1 MAADEVDTDEELA
14 ASLKRPAADDA
25 IAATVD
31 TDDELSH
38 KAAPP
43 PEGTKVWCLWGR
55 YEPARLMTV
64 MQAFYQVRFDHDSGE
79 RWATASELVLPDMP
93 VAQRS
98 LQPGTTVL
106 RPVDES
112 GPTAALLQGTLV
124 RRVPG
129 SAAGISGAS
138 SSEEHWVV
146 RADDAAK
153 TRSTHA
159 ASALRLPVIHGNV
172 LGSGQRLRVGE
183 RVLAL
188 RGVWRAGLLE
198 GSPSRARGRC
208 VKLDAT
214 PTDPSVRKVWVSGGQ
229 LALDEAADP
238 DGLLQGSRV
247 LALDARGVPTEVS
260 LQSVDLE
267 KEIATCVDESGEVRD
282 VALAQLRTRLD
293 TSFRVLVASGGFQR
307 AKLHDFTPDG
317 MYAVKLASGSV
328 RWLSGCEIVS
338 PRELELPPAER
349 NEPLPPGTMVCVAP
363 SEGVASARWLSAALV
378 VRSEGETV
386 CLRRP
391 ARQTP
396 LIVRVSQPNEHSHAQ
411 PNGQG
416 FGFVLDASS
425 RIVELRPGSAADEAG
440 LCVGDRVLR
449 VDGEAVRS
457 EDELSRALAGKGTIE
472 LAVAVERDGGEG
484 GGDADGDGEI
494 DEGADGTAWEVSRER
509 VLPPLLTR
517 GVRPR
522 HVLKMGDEV
531 FAMIGS
537 WREALVEAH
546 AQGEG
551 GAPMAGRYL
560 VHHGRGERRWAD
572 GGELAWHDI
581 APMQFDVAVARPML
595 AWHARSEGAHGGA
608 FQSSFLER
616 PDGAGFVAKFDSG
629 TEAKLGLSEL
639 RERWTLPLRIVGL
652 HGNYLPCKVL
662 EALGGLLRVEF
673 SADQSVRWALPEQL
687 LAEEPVRADLAVGSH
702 VAVERR
708 GGMDADPH
716 YERASLY
723 KFGKGGDVEIVR
735 EGENVREV
743 VPMAALRRT
752 RLPSEMQGL
761 VEGATAYA
769 MHGVWRYGLVGG
781 IMDDLG
787 GLDGRVA
794 AHVFDDAGK
803 VIPTTLS
810 KRDWATLDSDGGTML
825 AKLKRG
831 APIVMACDDGSFIEA
846 LLVKLP
852 DAAGLLS
859 VMLADGV
866 AKQPHISTVRA
877 RVGEGHP
884 YEYVAREAATRG
896 ERFEGFQV
904 ILVQKRWRALVARR
918 TAARKAA
925 ERRQRFHAM
934 MLAQRL
940 ARGWAARRRAERK
953 RRERDEKLK
962 KLHATTFLQRR
973 ARGWVAR
980 RRAEQKRRER
990 EMARAAAY
998 AAWQAARAAA
1008 AKVIQG
1014 GWRRY
1019 RARNLRKELKLAAA
1033 KVAAHERERA
1043 ATVLIQARWRGK
1055 LARIELGRRREAAAA
1070 AAALAAAEEAAQRE
1084 LEARQAAVRIQGA
1097 WRLYWAKKLRKRLR
1111 SAADAARAQS
1121 HREEAAATRIQS
1133 MARRRAAIRRLR
1145 HAQAAATTIQARAR
1159 GRRERQRYAR
1169 TRARI
1174 VLVQSSWRRHLAIG
1188 QLRRAV
1194 AAATKIEAE
1203 ERGRAARRRYRHAIA
1218 AAITIQAHARGWHA
1232 RRRLCASSGH
1242 VVRVQSNWRR
1252 YKAIQ
1257 GLRLARAAATRIAA
1271 AYRRRVARVAYL
1283 RARRAA
1289 ITIQTYERR
1298 ASACRRRRN
1307 ACGAAIV
1314 IEAHARGMFGRREA
1328 RRLRRLEDAWDLVG
1342 LSILE
1347 IQRCARGLLARRLAP
1362 RMRRDRAATL
1372 IQRFARGR
1380 AVRRPGGVGNRA
1392 AARHAVIRVQA
1403 SARRLHARHA
1413 YARTRAR
1420 IERVQ
1425 ARARTIHPRRAYAH
1439 ARAAATTIERFGRGL
1454 LARRR
1459 KQRALSAARA
1469 LQRGW
1474 RTHRRRVALYTFV
1487 AKSRAIVVH
1496 IQRIM
1501 RGRKVYKATRP
1512 AVAQYRADKAAK
1524 EVARIEAAHTKR
1536 ALETTRLHSLLARTD
1551 ASAARYGLGALA
1563 GVVAAAAAAAAR
1575 PSSPD
1580 PLALYTASAN
1590 GYSALAKPTAARRRR
1605 LPHEY
1610 PSSEL
1615 ALLEPKAAIAQLAAA
1630 EARLTAEAA
1639 AAAAN
1644 PLSRYSL
1651 GGALRDELLEGMLA
1665 SRAYRGKP
1673 VARRAAGDRLSLE
1686 PPGGVM

>member
-1 MAADEVDTDEELA
+1 MADEVDTDEELA

-64 MQAFYQVRFDHDSGE
+64 MQAFYQVRFEDDSGE

-129 SAAGISGAS
+129 SVAGSSGAS
-138 SSEEHWVV
+138 SSEDHWVV

-238 DGLLQGSRV
+238 AGLLQGSRV
-247 LALDARGVPTEVS
+247 LALDARGIPTEVGV
-260 LQSVDLE
+260 QSVDLE
-267 KEIATCVDESGEVRD
+267 KEIATCVDESGEARD

-293 TSFRVLVASGGFQR
+293 TSFRVLVASGGFER

-317 MYAVKLASGSV
+317 MYAVQLASGSV
-328 RWLSGCEIVS
+328 RWISGCEIVS

-363 SEGVASARWLSAALV
+363 SQGVASARWLSAALV

-396 LIVRVSQPNEHSHAQ
+396 LIVRVSQPNR
-411 PNGQG
+411 QG
-416 FGFVLDASS
+416 FGFVLDASR
-425 RIVELRPGSAADEAG
+425 RIVELQPGGAADEAG

-449 VDGEAVRS
+449 VDGEPVRS
-457 EDELSRALAGKGTIE
+457 EDDLSRALAGKGTVE
-472 LAVAVERDGGEG
+472 LALAVERDGGEG

-494 DEGADGTAWEVSRER
+494 DEGADGTSWEVSRER

-616 PDGAGFVAKFDSG
+616 ADGAGFVAKFDHG

-673 SADQSVRWALPEQL
+673 SADKSVRWALPEQL
-687 LAEEPVRADLAVGSH
+687 LAEEPVRVDLAVGSH

-708 GGMDADPH
+708 GGVDGEPH

-723 KFGKGGDVEIVR
+723 KFGRGGDVEIVR

-743 VPMAALRRT
+743 VPIAALRRV

-761 VEGATAYA
+761 VEGATAFA
-769 MHGVWRYGLVGG
+769 MNGVWRYGLVGG

-787 GLDGRVA
+787 GMDGRVA
-794 AHVFDDAGK
+794 AHIFDGAGK
-803 VIPTTLS
+803 LIPTTLS
-810 KRDWATLDSDGGTML
+810 KRDWATLDSDGGSML

-866 AKQPHISTVRA
+866 AKHPHISTVRA

-918 TAARKAA
+918 KAARKAA

-940 ARGWAARRRAERK
+940 ARGWAARRRAEQK

-962 KLHATTFLQRR
+962 KLHATMLLQRR
-973 ARGWVAR
+973 ARGWVVR
-980 RRAEQKRRER
+980 RRAAQKRQER

-1033 KVAAHERERA
+1033 KVAAQERERA
-1043 ATVLIQARWRGK
+1043 AAVLIQAQWRGK
-1055 LARIELGRRREAAAA
+1055 VARIELGRRRAAAAA

-1121 HREEAAATRIQS
+1121 HREEAAATTIQS
-1133 MARRRAAIRRLR
+1133 MARRRGAIRRLR
-1145 HAQAAATTIQARAR
+1145 HGQAAVTSIQARAR
-1159 GRRERQRYAR
+1159 GRRERRRYAR
-1169 TRARI
+1169 TRERI
-1174 VLVQSSWRRHLAIG
+1174 VLVQSSWRRHVAIG
-1188 QLRRAV
+1188 QLRQAV
-1194 AAATKIEAE
+1194 AAATKIEAV
-1203 ERGRAARRRYRHAIA
+1203 ERGRAARKRSRHAIA
-1218 AAITIQAHARGWHA
+1218 SAITIQAHARGWHA
-1232 RRRLCASSGH
+1232 RRRLEVSSGH

-1252 YKAIQ
+1252 YKAIR
-1257 GLRLARAAATRIAA
+1257 GLRLAREAATRIAA
-1271 AYRRRVARVAYL
+1271 TYRCHVARVAYL
-1283 RARRAA
+1283 RARSAA

-1314 IEAHARGMFGRREA
+1314 IQAHARGMFGRREA

-1347 IQRCARGLLARRLAP
+1347 IQRCARGLLARRLAQ
-1362 RMRRDRAATL
+1362 RMRRDKAATL

-1392 AARHAVIRVQA
+1392 AAQRAVIRVQA
-1403 SARRLHARHA
+1403 RARGLLARRA

-1425 ARARTIHPRRAYAH
+1425 ARSRTILPRRAYAH
-1439 ARAAATTIERFGRGL
+1439 ARAAAITIERFGRGL

-1496 IQRIM
+1496 IQRIV
-1501 RGRKVYKATRP
+1501 RGRRVYKATRP

-1524 EVARIEAAHTKR
+1524 EVARVEAAHTKR
-1536 ALETTRLHSLLARTD
+1536 ELETTRLNSLLTRTD

-1563 GVVAAAAAAAAR
+1563 GVVVAAAAAAAR

-1580 PLALYTASAN
+1580 PLALYAASAN

-1610 PSSEL
+1610 PSSQL

-1644 PLSRYSL
+1644 PLNRYSL

-1673 VARRAAGDRLSLE
+1673 VARRAAGERLSLDL
-1686 PPGGVM
+1686 

>member
-1 MAADEVDTDEELA
+1 MADEVDTDEELA

-64 MQAFYQVRFDHDSGE
+64 MQAFYQVRFEDDSGE

-129 SAAGISGAS
+129 SVAGSSGAS
-138 SSEEHWVV
+138 SSEDHWVV

-238 DGLLQGSRV
+238 AGLLQGSRV
-247 LALDARGVPTEVS
+247 LALDARGIPTEVGV
-260 LQSVDLE
+260 QSVDLE
-267 KEIATCVDESGEVRD
+267 KEIATCVDESGEARD

-293 TSFRVLVASGGFQR
+293 TSFRVLVASGGFER

-317 MYAVKLASGSV
+317 MYAVQLASGSV
-328 RWLSGCEIVS
+328 RWISGCEIVS

-363 SEGVASARWLSAALV
+363 SQGVASARWLSAALV

-396 LIVRVSQPNEHSHAQ
+396 LIVRVSQPNR
-411 PNGQG
+411 QG
-416 FGFVLDASS
+416 FGFVLDASR
-425 RIVELRPGSAADEAG
+425 RIVELDAGGAADEAG

-449 VDGEAVRS
+449 VDGEPVRS
-457 EDELSRALAGKGTIE
+457 EDDLSRALAGKGTVE
-472 LAVAVERDGGEG
+472 LALAVERDGGEG

-494 DEGADGTAWEVSRER
+494 DEGADGTSWEVSRER

-517 GVRPR
+517 GIRPR

-616 PDGAGFVAKFDSG
+616 ADGAGFVAKFDHG

-673 SADQSVRWALPEQL
+673 SADKSVRWALPEQL
-687 LAEEPVRADLAVGSH
+687 LAEEPVRVDLAVGSH

-708 GGMDADPH
+708 GGVDGEPH

-723 KFGKGGDVEIVR
+723 KFGRGGDVEIVR

-743 VPMAALRRT
+743 VPIAALRRV

-761 VEGATAYA
+761 VEGATAFA
-769 MHGVWRYGLVGG
+769 MNGVWRYGLVGG

-787 GLDGRVA
+787 GMDGRVA
-794 AHVFDDAGK
+794 AHIFDGAGK
-803 VIPTTLS
+803 LIPTTLS
-810 KRDWATLDSDGGTML
+810 KRDWATLDSDGGSML

-918 TAARKAA
+918 KAARKAA

-940 ARGWAARRRAERK
+940 ARGWAARRRAEQK

-962 KLHATTFLQRR
+962 KLHATMLLQRR
-973 ARGWVAR
+973 ARGWVVR
-980 RRAEQKRRER
+980 RRAAQKRQER

-1033 KVAAHERERA
+1033 KVAAQERERA
-1043 ATVLIQARWRGK
+1043 AAVLIQAQWRGK
-1055 LARIELGRRREAAAA
+1055 VARIELGRRRAAAAA

-1121 HREEAAATRIQS
+1121 HREEAAATTIQS
-1133 MARRRAAIRRLR
+1133 MARRRGAIRRLR
-1145 HAQAAATTIQARAR
+1145 HGQAAVTSIQARAR
-1159 GRRERQRYAR
+1159 GRRERRRYAR
-1169 TRARI
+1169 TRERI
-1174 VLVQSSWRRHLAIG
+1174 VLVQSSWRRHVAIG
-1188 QLRRAV
+1188 QLRQAV
-1194 AAATKIEAE
+1194 AAATKIEAV
-1203 ERGRAARRRYRHAIA
+1203 ERGRAARKRSRHAIA
-1218 AAITIQAHARGWHA
+1218 SAITIQAHARGWHA
-1232 RRRLCASSGH
+1232 RRRLEVSSGH

-1252 YKAIQ
+1252 YKAIR
-1257 GLRLARAAATRIAA
+1257 GLRLAREAATRIAA
-1271 AYRRRVARVAYL
+1271 TYRCHVARVAYL
-1283 RARRAA
+1283 RARSAA

-1314 IEAHARGMFGRREA
+1314 IQAHARGMFGRREA

-1347 IQRCARGLLARRLAP
+1347 IQRCARGLLARRLAK
-1362 RMRRDRAATL
+1362 RMRRDKAATL

-1392 AARHAVIRVQA
+1392 AARRAVIRVQA
-1403 SARRLHARHA
+1403 RARGLLARRA

-1425 ARARTIHPRRAYAH
+1425 ARSRTILPRRAYAH
-1439 ARAAATTIERFGRGL
+1439 ARAAAITIERFGRGL

-1496 IQRIM
+1496 IQRIV
-1501 RGRKVYKATRP
+1501 RGRRVYKATRP

-1524 EVARIEAAHTKR
+1524 EVARVEAAHTKR
-1536 ALETTRLHSLLARTD
+1536 ALETTRLNSLLTRTD

-1563 GVVAAAAAAAAR
+1563 GVVVAAAAAAR

-1580 PLALYTASAN
+1580 PLALYAASAN

-1610 PSSEL
+1610 PSSQL

-1644 PLSRYSL
+1644 PLNRYSL

-1673 VARRAAGDRLSLE
+1673 VARRAAGERLSLDL
-1686 PPGGVM
+1686 

>member
-1 MAADEVDTDEELA
+1 MADEVDTDEELA

-64 MQAFYQVRFDHDSGE
+64 MQAFYQVRFEDDSGE

-129 SAAGISGAS
+129 SVAGSSGAS
-138 SSEEHWVV
+138 SSEDHWVV

-159 ASALRLPVIHGNV
+159 ASALRLPVIHGNM

-238 DGLLQGSRV
+238 AGLLQGSRV
-247 LALDARGVPTEVS
+247 LALDARGIPTEVGV
-260 LQSVDLE
+260 QSVDLE
-267 KEIATCVDESGEVRD
+267 KEIATCVDESGEARD

-293 TSFRVLVASGGFQR
+293 TSFRVLVASGGFER

-317 MYAVKLASGSV
+317 MYAVQLASGSV
-328 RWLSGCEIVS
+328 RWISGCEIVS

-363 SEGVASARWLSAALV
+363 SQGVASARWLSAALV

-396 LIVRVSQPNEHSHAQ
+396 LIVRVSQPNR
-411 PNGQG
+411 QG
-416 FGFVLDASS
+416 FGFVLDASR
-425 RIVELRPGSAADEAG
+425 RIVELDAGGAADEAG

-449 VDGEAVRS
+449 VDGEPVRS
-457 EDELSRALAGKGTIE
+457 EDDLSRALAGKGTVE
-472 LAVAVERDGGEG
+472 LALAVERDGGEG

-494 DEGADGTAWEVSRER
+494 DEGADGTSWEVSRER

-517 GVRPR
+517 GIRPR

-616 PDGAGFVAKFDSG
+616 ADGAGFVAKFDHG

-673 SADQSVRWALPEQL
+673 SADKSVRWALPEQL
-687 LAEEPVRADLAVGSH
+687 LAEEPVRVDLAVGSH

-708 GGMDADPH
+708 GGVDGEPH

-723 KFGKGGDVEIVR
+723 KFGRGGDVEIVR

-743 VPMAALRRT
+743 VPIAALRRV

-761 VEGATAYA
+761 VEGATAFA
-769 MHGVWRYGLVGG
+769 MNGVWRYGLVGG

-787 GLDGRVA
+787 GMDGRVA
-794 AHVFDDAGK
+794 AHIFDGAGK
-803 VIPTTLS
+803 LIPTTLS
-810 KRDWATLDSDGGTML
+810 KRDWATLDSDGGSML

-918 TAARKAA
+918 KAARKAA

-940 ARGWAARRRAERK
+940 ARGWAARRRAEQK

-962 KLHATTFLQRR
+962 KLHATMLLQRR
-973 ARGWVAR
+973 ARGWVVR
-980 RRAEQKRRER
+980 RRAAQKRQER

-1033 KVAAHERERA
+1033 KVAAQERERA
-1043 ATVLIQARWRGK
+1043 AAVLIQAQWRGK
-1055 LARIELGRRREAAAA
+1055 VARIELGRRRAAAAA

-1121 HREEAAATRIQS
+1121 HREEAAATTIQS
-1133 MARRRAAIRRLR
+1133 MARRRGAIRRLR
-1145 HAQAAATTIQARAR
+1145 HGQAAVTSIQARAR
-1159 GRRERQRYAR
+1159 GRRERRRYAR

-1174 VLVQSSWRRHLAIG
+1174 VLVQSSWRRHVAIG
-1188 QLRRAV
+1188 QLRQAV
-1194 AAATKIEAE
+1194 AAATKIEAV
-1203 ERGRAARRRYRHAIA
+1203 ERGRAARKRSRHAIA
-1218 AAITIQAHARGWHA
+1218 SAITIQAHARGWHA
-1232 RRRLCASSGH
+1232 RRRLEVSSGH

-1252 YKAIQ
+1252 YKAIR
-1257 GLRLARAAATRIAA
+1257 GLRLAREAATRVAA
-1271 AYRRRVARVAYL
+1271 TYRCHVARVAYL
-1283 RARRAA
+1283 RARSAA

-1314 IEAHARGMFGRREA
+1314 IQAHARGMFGRREA

-1347 IQRCARGLLARRLAP
+1347 IQRCARGLLARRLAQ
-1362 RMRRDRAATL
+1362 RMRHDKAATL

-1392 AARHAVIRVQA
+1392 AARRAVIRVQA
-1403 SARRLHARHA
+1403 RARGLLARRA

-1425 ARARTIHPRRAYAH
+1425 ARSRTILPRRAYAH
-1439 ARAAATTIERFGRGL
+1439 ARAAAIIIERFGRGL
-1454 LARRR
+1454 LARRC

-1496 IQRIM
+1496 IQRIV
-1501 RGRKVYKATRP
+1501 RGRRVYKATRP

-1524 EVARIEAAHTKR
+1524 EVARVEAAHTKR
-1536 ALETTRLHSLLARTD
+1536 ALETTRLNSLLTRTD

-1563 GVVAAAAAAAAR
+1563 GVVVAAAAAAAR

-1580 PLALYTASAN
+1580 PLALYAASAN

-1610 PSSEL
+1610 PSSQL

-1644 PLSRYSL
+1644 PLNRYSL

-1673 VARRAAGDRLSLE
+1673 VARRAAGERLSLDL
-1686 PPGGVM
+1686 

>member
-64 MQAFYQVRFDHDSGE
+64 MQAFYQVRFDDDSGE

-238 DGLLQGSRV
+238 AGLLQGSRV

-267 KEIATCVDESGEVRD
+267 KEIATCVDESGEARD

-349 NEPLPPGTMVCVAP
+349 NEPLPPGTM
-363 SEGVASARWLSAALV
+363 
-378 VRSEGETV
+378 
-386 CLRRP
+386 
-391 ARQTP
+391 
-396 LIVRVSQPNEHSHAQ
+396 

-449 VDGEAVRS
+449 VDGE
-457 EDELSRALAGKGTIE
+457 T
-472 LAVAVERDGGEG
+472 
-484 GGDADGDGEI
+484 
-494 DEGADGTAWEVSRER
+494 
-509 VLPPLLTR
+509 
-517 GVRPR
+517 
-522 HVLKMGDEV
+522 
-531 FAMIGS
+531 
-537 WREALVEAH
+537 
-546 AQGEG
+546 
-551 GAPMAGRYL
+551 
-560 VHHGRGERRWAD
+560 
-572 GGELAWHDI
+572 
-581 APMQFDVAVARPML
+581 FDVAVARPML

-743 VPMAALRRT
+743 VPLAALRRT

-761 VEGATAYA
+761 VEGATAFA

-896 ERFEGFQV
+896 ERFEGFQ
-904 ILVQKRWRALVARR
+904 
-918 TAARKAA
+918 
-925 ERRQRFHAM
+925 
-934 MLAQRL
+934 
-940 ARGWAARRRAERK
+940 
-953 RRERDEKLK
+953 
-962 KLHATTFLQRR
+962 RR

-980 RRAEQKRRER
+980 RRAEHKRRER

-1014 GWRRY
+1014 RPRSYSASHVDGLC
-1019 RARNLRKELKLAAA
+1019 A
-1033 KVAAHERERA
+1033 
-1043 ATVLIQARWRGK
+1043 G
-1055 LARIELGRRREAAAA
+1055 
-1070 AAALAAAEEAAQRE
+1070 
-1084 LEARQAAVRIQGA
+1084 QAA
-1097 WRLYWAKKLRKRLR
+1097 WA
-1111 SAADAARAQS
+1111 
-1121 HREEAAATRIQS
+1121 
-1133 MARRRAAIRRLR
+1133 
-1145 HAQAAATTIQARAR
+1145 
-1159 GRRERQRYAR
+1159 
-1169 TRARI
+1169 
-1174 VLVQSSWRRHLAIG
+1174 
-1188 QLRRAV
+1188 
-1194 AAATKIEAE
+1194 IE
-1203 ERGRAARRRYRHAIA
+1203 
-1218 AAITIQAHARGWHA
+1218 
-1232 RRRLCASSGH
+1232 
-1242 VVRVQSNWRR
+1242 
-1252 YKAIQ
+1252 
-1257 GLRLARAAATRIAA
+1257 
-1271 AYRRRVARVAYL
+1271 
-1283 RARRAA
+1283 
-1289 ITIQTYERR
+1289 
-1298 ASACRRRRN
+1298 
-1307 ACGAAIV
+1307 
-1314 IEAHARGMFGRREA
+1314 
-1328 RRLRRLEDAWDLVG
+1328 
-1342 LSILE
+1342 
-1347 IQRCARGLLARRLAP
+1347 P
-1362 RMRRDRAATL
+1362 R
-1372 IQRFARGR
+1372 
-1380 AVRRPGGVGNRA
+1380 
-1392 AARHAVIRVQA
+1392 
-1403 SARRLHARHA
+1403 
-1413 YARTRAR
+1413 
-1420 IERVQ
+1420 
-1425 ARARTIHPRRAYAH
+1425 
-1439 ARAAATTIERFGRGL
+1439 
-1454 LARRR
+1454 
-1459 KQRALSAARA
+1459 
-1469 LQRGW
+1469 
-1474 RTHRRRVALYTFV
+1474 
-1487 AKSRAIVVH
+1487 
-1496 IQRIM
+1496 
-1501 RGRKVYKATRP
+1501 
-1512 AVAQYRADKAAK
+1512 
-1524 EVARIEAAHTKR
+1524 
-1536 ALETTRLHSLLARTD
+1536 
-1551 ASAARYGLGALA
+1551 
-1563 GVVAAAAAAAAR
+1563 
-1575 PSSPD
+1575 PD
-1580 PLALYTASAN
+1580 VP
-1590 GYSALAKPTAARRRR
+1590 
-1605 LPHEY
+1605 
-1610 PSSEL
+1610 
-1615 ALLEPKAAIAQLAAA
+1615 
-1630 EARLTAEAA
+1630 
-1639 AAAAN
+1639 
-1644 PLSRYSL
+1644 
-1651 GGALRDELLEGMLA
+1651 
-1665 SRAYRGKP
+1665 
-1673 VARRAAGDRLSLE
+1673 
-1686 PPGGVM
+1686 